1 MNNEYPYSADEVLNK
16 AKSYLSADDYQYVL
30 KSYHIAYE
38 AHQGQFRKNGL
49 PYIMHPI
56 QVAGIL
62 TEMRLDGPTIV
73 AGFLHDV
80 IEDTPYTFEDVKN
93 MFNEEIA
100 RIVDGVTKLKKVKYR
115 SKEEQQAENHRKL
128 FIAIAKDVRV
138 ILVKLADRL
147 HNMRTLKAM
156 AREKQ
161 IRISKETLEIYAPL
175 AHRLGINTIKWE
187 LEDIAL
193 RYIDSVQYFRIVNL
207 MKKKRSEREAYIQN
221 AMDKIQTEMNKMNI
235 QGEIS
240 GRPKHIYSIYR
251 KMVKQKKQ
259 FDQIFDLLAIRVI
272 VNSIN
277 DCYAILGLVHTLWK
291 PMPGRFKDY
300 IAMPKQNMYQSLHT
314 TVVGPNGDPLEI
326 QIRTFE
332 MHEIAEHGVAA
343 HWAYKEGKT
352 INSKTQDFQNKL
364 NWLKELA
371 ETDHTS
377 SDAQEFMESLKYDL
391 QSDKVYAFTPASD
404 VIELPYGAVPI
415 DFAYAI
421 HSEVGNKMIGAKV
434 NGKIVPID
442 YMLKTGDIIEIRTSK
457 HSYGPSRDWL
467 KIVKSSG
474 AKSKIKSF
482 FKKQDRSSNI
492 EKGKFMVEA
501 EIKEQGYRV
510 DEILTEKNIEVVNEK
525 YHFANDDDLYAA
537 VGFGGVT
544 ALQVV
549 NKLTE
554 RQRIQDKQ
562 KVLNEAQEVI
572 KTSPIKEDIIT
583 DSGVYVE
590 GLENVL
596 IKLSKCCNPIPGD
609 DIVGYITKG
618 HGIKVHRSDCPN
630 IKNENERLINVEW
643 VKSKDSTQR
652 YQVDLEVNAYDR
664 NGLLNEVIQAVNST
678 VGSIIKMNARSD
690 IDKNAII
697 TISVMVKNV
706 NDVFRVVEKLK
717 QLSDIYTV
725 SRVWN

>member
-562 KVLNEAQEVI
+562 KALNEAQEVI

>member
-80 IEDTPYTFEDVKN
+80 IEDTPYTFEDVKH

-221 AMDKIQTEMNKMNI
+221 AMDKIQTEMNKINI

-421 HSEVGNKMIGAKV
+421 HSEVGNKMIGAKI

-442 YMLKTGDIIEIRTSK
+442 YILKTGDIIEIRTSK

-562 KVLNEAQEVI
+562 KTLNEAQEVI